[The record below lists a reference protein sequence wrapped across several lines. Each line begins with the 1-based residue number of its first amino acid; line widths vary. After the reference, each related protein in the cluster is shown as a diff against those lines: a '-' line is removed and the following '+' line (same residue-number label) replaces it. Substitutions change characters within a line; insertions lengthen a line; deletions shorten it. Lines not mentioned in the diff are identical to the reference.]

1 MPTKRRADM
10 KGRIVAA
17 ALAVLQSEG
26 WSALTQPRVAFA
38 AGLRQSHLTYY
49 FPTRRDLV
57 TAVSREV
64 ARRLVAG
71 FERLAHEAPA
81 DPRGFGQSFARLCS
95 PEQTRLLLTLVLAAD
110 TEPAIRRIFRAL
122 TREVRTRF
130 AEIIGRLGG
139 PSSGDAVA
147 LMHALGIGLAVL
159 ELARAEPAARR
170 ELRTTTAL
178 AISRLVAGAGAM
190 KGQGGARR

>member
-1 MPTKRRADM
+1 M
-10 KGRIVAA
+10 KNRIVAA

-26 WSALTQPRVAFA
+26 WSALTQPRVALA

-71 FERLAHEAPA
+71 FERLAAEAPA
-81 DPRGFGQSFARLCS
+81 DPRGFGESFARLCS

-110 TEPAIRRIFRAL
+110 AEPAIRRIFRAL
-122 TREVRTRF
+122 TKDVRARL
-130 AEIIGRLGG
+130 AEIIGRMGARPG
-139 PSSGDAVA
+139 GDAVA
-147 LMHALGIGLAVL
+147 LMHALCIGLAVL

-170 ELRTTTAL
+170 ELTTTTAL
-178 AISRLVAGAGAM
+178 AVSRLVAGAKAM
-190 KGQGGARR
+190 KGQGGTRP

>member
-1 MPTKRRADM
+1 MSTKNRADM
-10 KGRIVAA
+10 NDRIVAA

-26 WSALTQPRVAFA
+26 WSALTQPRVALA

-71 FERLAHEAPA
+71 FESLAREAA
-81 DPRGFGQSFARLCS
+81 SDPREFGESFARLCS

-110 TEPAIRRIFRAL
+110 AEPAIRRIFRTL
-122 TREVRTRF
+122 TKDVRARL
-130 AEIIGRLGG
+130 AEAITRLGG
-139 PSSGDAVA
+139 LPGGDAVA
-147 LMHALGIGLAVL
+147 LLHALGVGLAVL
-159 ELARAEPAARR
+159 ELARGELGARR
-170 ELRTTTAL
+170 ELRSTTAL
-178 AISRLVAGAGAM
+178 AVSRLVAGAEAI
-190 KGQGGARR
+190 KGQKRTRQ

>member
-1 MPTKRRADM
+1 M
-10 KGRIVAA
+10 KNRIVAA

-26 WSALTQPRVAFA
+26 WSALTQPRVALA

-64 ARRLVAG
+64 ARRLLAG
-71 FERLAHEAPA
+71 FVAAEAPA
-81 DPRGFGQSFARLCS
+81 DPRGFGESFARLCS

-110 TEPAIRRIFRAL
+110 AEPAIRRIFRAL
-122 TREVRTRF
+122 TKDVRARL
-130 AEIIGRLGG
+130 AEIIGRMGARPG
-139 PSSGDAVA
+139 GDAVA
-147 LMHALGIGLAVL
+147 LMHALCIGLAVL

-170 ELRTTTAL
+170 ELTTTTAL
-178 AISRLVAGAGAM
+178 AVSRLVAGA
-190 KGQGGARR
+190 KG